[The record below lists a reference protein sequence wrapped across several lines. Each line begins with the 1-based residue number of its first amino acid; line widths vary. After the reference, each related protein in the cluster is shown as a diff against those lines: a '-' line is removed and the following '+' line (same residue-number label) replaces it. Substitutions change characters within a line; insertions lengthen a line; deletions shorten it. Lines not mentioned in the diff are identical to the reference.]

1 MLSAQQGMPSSERK
15 CSTCERTYTEGLEYC
30 PFDGSALTVPGKPAA
45 QAVAGTY
52 AVGQTVADKYA
63 ILGPPIIGRHTAV
76 YRARDTQA
84 NRVVALKVVLSEH
97 KASKSINTRFQNEGY
112 LLSALAHPHI
122 VSIYDFGIT
131 HEQTQFM
138 ALKFIE
144 GTSLSDLMKHEK
156 RVEPK
161 RMIVMFTQICAALE
175 ILHQKMKIHG
185 ALYPHH
191 ILLTP
196 TGSADLVTLI
206 DFSRSQSLGIKQ
218 VDPPELDYFGDISK
232 GVLFASPEE
241 MTGEA
246 MDDRSDI
253 YALGCVL
260 YQALCGVAPFEG
272 TNGVDVRNKHLSK
285 KPIPPSTV
293 SPGLRLPQHLD
304 AVVMKAL
311 EKMPDKRHQTIEKFL
326 RDLRAASA
334 S

>member
-1 MLSAQQGMPSSERK
+1 MLSAQQGTPAGERK
-15 CSTCERTYTEGLEYC
+15 CSTCERVYTEGLEYC
-30 PFDGSALTVPGKPAA
+30 PFDGSALSISG
-45 QAVAGTY
+45 QAIPVTAGNLY

-63 ILGPPIIGRHTAV
+63 VLAPPIIGRHTAV

-84 NRVVALKVVLSEH
+84 NRVVALKVVLAEH
-97 KASKSINTRFQNEGY
+97 KGSKGINTRFQNEGY

-138 ALKFIE
+138 ALKYIE
-144 GTSLSDLMKHEK
+144 GTSLADLMKHEK
-156 RVEPK
+156 RIEPK

-175 ILHQKMKIHG
+175 LLHQQMKIHG

-206 DFSRSQSLGIKQ
+206 DFSRAQSLGIKQ
-218 VDPPELDYFGDISK
+218 IDPPDLDYFGDVSK
-232 GVLFASPEE
+232 GVLFASPEQ

-253 YALGCVL
+253 YSLGCVL

-272 TNGVDVRNKHLSK
+272 NNGVDVRNKHLAK
-285 KPIPPSTV
+285 KPIPPSAV

-304 AVVMKAL
+304 AVVMKAI
-311 EKMPDKRHQTIEKFL
+311 EKDPDKRHQTIEKFL